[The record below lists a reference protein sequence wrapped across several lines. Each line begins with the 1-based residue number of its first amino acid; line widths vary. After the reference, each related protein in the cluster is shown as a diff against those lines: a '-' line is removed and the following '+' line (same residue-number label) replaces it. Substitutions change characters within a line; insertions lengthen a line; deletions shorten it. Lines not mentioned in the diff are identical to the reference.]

1 MIIDYSTLRP
11 PMPVLKAAGVT
22 AAGRYIGQD
31 GEPGFGNIHKN
42 ITTPEARELL
52 AAGIDIFLA
61 FEYGA
66 QQATGGA
73 RQGTADAQ
81 LAHRQLQALGAPES
95 MTVYFAVD
103 FDIPDYAPHSSDPK
117 AKLGPVG
124 DYFAAIKSLA
134 LPFTVGV
141 YGGYYAVSRALDA
154 RVADMAWQTVAWSG
168 GQRDKRAVLY
178 QLARQVLGA
187 ADVNLL
193 ETAGHDFGQWPRPP
207 KPAAKTTEHVTI
219 GEMSMGQL
227 ATQHHETVR
236 EILTDTARHATRG
249 QLAEVLAY
257 AAAVMTRHIA
267 KDAPMPKG
275 LHLWIRQ
282 P

>member
-11 PMPVLKAAGVT
+11 PMAILKAAGIT
-22 AAGRYIGQD
+22 AVGRYLGQD
-31 GEPGFGNIHKN
+31 GEPGFGNIGKN
-42 ITTPEARELL
+42 LTRPEARELL
-52 AAGIDIFLA
+52 GAGIDIFLA

-66 QQATGGA
+66 KQAALGA
-73 RQGTADAQ
+73 KQGEIDAQ

-103 FDIPDYAPHSSDPK
+103 FDIPDYAPKSSSPR

-134 LPFTVGV
+134 LPFTTGI

-154 RVADMAWQTVAWSG
+154 KVADMAWQTVAWSG

-193 ETAGHDFGQWPRPP
+193 ETAGHDFGQWPRPARP
-207 KPAAKTTEHVTI
+207 PAHGPFRHVADGTKTGNQI
-219 GEMSMGQL
+219 
-227 ATQHHETVR
+227 A
-236 EILTDTARHATRG
+236 
-249 QLAEVLAY
+249 AERN
-257 AAAVMTRHIA
+257 TTWEHIA
-267 KDAPMPKG
+267 GVTAKAMVEHAGEKLAKG
-275 LHLWIRQ
+275 DVYWTSK

>member
-11 PMPVLKAAGVT
+11 PMSVLKAAGVT

-42 ITTPEARELL
+42 ITRPEARELL

-66 QQATGGA
+66 QQAAGGA
-73 RQGTADAQ
+73 GQGTADAQ

-103 FDIPDYAPHSSDPK
+103 FDIPDYAPHSSSPK

-124 DYFAAIKSLA
+124 DYFEAISSLA
-134 LPFTVGV
+134 LPFTVGI

-154 RVADMAWQTVAWSG
+154 KLATMAWQTVAWSG

-178 QLARQVLGA
+178 QLAKQVLGA

-193 ETAGHDFGQWPRPP
+193 ETAGHDFGQWPRPHV
-207 KPAAKTTEHVTI
+207 PAPPAPHGRHQVDGSISLAALARWCDTTPARILLLT
-219 GEMSMGQL
+219 
-227 ATQHHETVR
+227 AQHEEGGWGSLQRAYINAGHW
-236 EILTDTARHATRG
+236 TAR
-249 QLAEVLAY
+249 
-257 AAAVMTRHIA
+257 
-267 KDAPMPKG
+267 MPEG
-275 LHLWIRQ
+275 MITWL

>member
-22 AAGRYIGQD
+22 AVGRYIGQD

-42 ITTPEARELL
+42 LTRPEARDLL

-66 QQATGGA
+66 KQAALGA
-73 RQGTADAQ
+73 RQGTTDAQ

-95 MTVYFAVD
+95 MMVYFAVD
-103 FDIPDYAPHSSDPK
+103 FDIPDYAPKSASPR

-124 DYFAAIKSLA
+124 DYLEAISALA
-134 LPFTVGV
+134 LPFRVGV
-141 YGGYYAVSRALDA
+141 YGGYWAVSRALDA
-154 RVADMAWQTVAWSG
+154 KVATMAWQTVAWSG

-178 QLARQVLGA
+178 QLAKQVLGA

-193 ETAGHDFGQWPRPP
+193 ETAGHDFGQWPRPHL
-207 KPAAKTTEHVTI
+207 AEHVTV
-219 GEMSMGQL
+219 GQMSLAQL
-227 ATQHHETVR
+227 AHQHGETPMQII
-236 EILTDTARHATRG
+236 EDTMARASVAEMTAFAG
-249 QLAEVLAY
+249 YLAG
-257 AAAVMTRHIA
+257 AAAADKAH
-267 KDAPMPKG
+267 MPAG
-275 LHLWIRQ
+275 LHLWVRT